1 MKTWNGIKTLII
13 GNHDTEFKKRGYNWN
28 DLMEVFEGRIHGL
41 YKKYKTLVETYEDTE
56 ASMVNSTIEE
66 HDSVIFN

>member
-1 MKTWNGIKTLII
+1 MSDIEEMLSFAERNK
-13 GNHDTEFKKRGYNWN
+13 
-28 DLMEVFEGRIHGL
+28 LMDNKFEDVCKL